1 MTGVILKII
10 VDGIIAAIK
19 IGEVAQEEEEA
30 IREQARRLYHGVFSE
45 VERIRN
51 DETEAEERENEV
63 AGITEEA

>member
-19 IGEVAQEEEEA
+19 IGEVAQEEEEV
-30 IREQARRLYHGVFSE
+30 IRQQARRLYQGVFSE

-51 DETEAEERENEV
+51 DETEAERRENEI
-63 AGITEEA
+63 AGIATEA